1 MVRSSAKNFQDVLI
15 VTDINDYN
23 LVLEKL
29 ENGSDDFEFRRS
41 LMVKAFEHTA
51 NYDVM
56 IANYMNGRF
65 NSGFGEYQ
73 FIAGK
78 KVFDTRYGENPTRWG
93 FIPF

>member
-1 MVRSSAKNFQDVLI
+1 MLLI

-56 IANYMNGRF
+56 IAQLYEWEVQYVALE
-65 NSGFGEYQ
+65 S
-73 FIAGK
+73 ISL
-78 KVFDTRYGENPTRWG
+78 
-93 FIPF
+93 